1 MQFSDSL
8 PIDFLFMIVDL
19 MAALPWQLDQT
30 RVHSALVVGQIAA

>member
-19 MAALPWQLDQT
+19 MATRFLGSWIRLGFIAL
-30 RVHSALVVGQIAA
+30 